1 MATATVA
8 AVTAAAAAGAVK
20 GLSNNKF

>member
-1 MATATVA
+1 MDK
-8 AVTAAAAAGAVK
+8 GK